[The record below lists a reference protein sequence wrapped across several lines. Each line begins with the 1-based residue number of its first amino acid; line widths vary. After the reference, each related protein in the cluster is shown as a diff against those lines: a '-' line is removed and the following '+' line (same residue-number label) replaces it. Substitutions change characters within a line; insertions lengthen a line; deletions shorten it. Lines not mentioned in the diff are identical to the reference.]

1 MKKILIY
8 CVIAFSFWSC
18 KSEIHTGATPKRGF
32 YSDRP
37 AKIWEES
44 LVSGNGIMGAMVIGD
59 PYQES
64 IVLNHALLYLPIH
77 SARKPVGQGKYLG
90 KIQQMLLENKY
101 MEASQFV
108 VDLANSEG

>member
-18 KSEIHTGATPKRGF
+18 KSEMHNGAMLPERGF
-32 YSDRP
+32 HSDRP

-44 LVSGNGIMGAMVIGD
+44 LVSGNGIMGAMVMGD

-77 SARKPVGQGKYLG
+77 SARKPVSQGKYL
-90 KIQQMLLENKY
+90 
-101 MEASQFV
+101 A
-108 VDLANSEG
+108 

>member
-64 IVLNHALLYLPIH
+64 IVLNHALLLFAY
-77 SARKPVGQGKYLG
+77 SFCKETGRSG
-90 KIQQMLLENKY
+90 KI
-101 MEASQFV
+101 FR
-108 VDLANSEG
+108 

>member
-64 IVLNHALLYLPIH
+64 FALFAY
-77 SARKPVGQGKYLG
+77 SFCKETGRSG
-90 KIQQMLLENKY
+90 KI
-101 MEASQFV
+101 FR
-108 VDLANSEG
+108 

>member
-64 IVLNHALLYLPIH
+64 HCFKSMLCFICLFIL
-77 SARKPVGQGKYLG
+77 QG
-90 KIQQMLLENKY
+90 NR
-101 MEASQFV
+101 
-108 VDLANSEG
+108 

>member
-44 LVSGNGIMGAMVIGD
+44 LVSGNGIMG
-59 PYQES
+59 
-64 IVLNHALLYLPIH
+64 LW
-77 SARKPVGQGKYLG
+77 
-90 KIQQMLLENKY
+90 
-101 MEASQFV
+101 
-108 VDLANSEG
+108 